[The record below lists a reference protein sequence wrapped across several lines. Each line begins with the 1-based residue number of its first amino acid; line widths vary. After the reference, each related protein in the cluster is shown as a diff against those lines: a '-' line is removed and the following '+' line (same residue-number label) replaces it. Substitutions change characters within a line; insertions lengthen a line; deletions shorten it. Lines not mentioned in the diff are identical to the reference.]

1 MNTQQRILASLF
13 VLAILLLAAN
23 ILVGKVFQTENT
35 IVSPRSLSAKE
46 VDSLFLTAF
55 KSFGLEP
62 SIVKKQKIQEVKI
75 DSDYPSYSFNLPGDL
90 PIPVFISEL
99 NELFTSYDVE
109 VLSEEKINS
118 GRTLIT
124 VFSENEIKL
133 AANVDYNREMKR
145 ESAAIGF
152 LIHINDNTSKAD
164 IDNLVNIPEP
174 FSLLFTP
181 SLVMKSFISGN
192 GNSNR
197 QFALL
202 LGDETIDLDYK
213 FESGYSERRLKSSV
227 RNLLGSFAKAVFFVI
242 DDNSTFSNSKIYPF
256 VEKEFLDRKIILLKK
271 SELNLVSSSVS
282 NVADQFRDM
291 LNKADNDS
299 SILLLCTPE
308 DFIKLL
314 PEIRSFR
321 KIGYKYSVPSD
332 IVINL

>member
-35 IVSPRSLSAKE
+35 IISPRSLSAEE

-55 KSFGLEP
+55 ESFGLES
-62 SIVKKQKIQEVKI
+62 SIVKKQKIKEVKI

-99 NELFTSYDVE
+99 NELFTSYDAE
-109 VLSEEKINS
+109 VHSEEKRNS

-124 VFSENEIKL
+124 IFSENEIKL
-133 AANVDYNREMKR
+133 TASADYNRELKR
-145 ESAAIGF
+145 EAATIGF

-181 SLVMKSFISGN
+181 SLVMKSFISAN

-202 LGDETIDLDYK
+202 LGDETIDLDFK
-213 FESGYSERRLKSSV
+213 FDSGYSERRLKSSV
-227 RNLLGSFAKAVFFVI
+227 RNLLGAFSKAVFFVI
-242 DDNSTFSNSKIYPF
+242 DDNSSFSNSKVYPF
-256 VEKEFLDRKIILLKK
+256 IEKEIIDRKIKLVKK
-271 SELNLVSSSVS
+271 SELNLISGSVS

-291 LNKADNDS
+291 LNTADNDS

-308 DFIKLL
+308 DFTNLL

-321 KIGYKYSVPSD
+321 KIGYKYTVPSE
-332 IVINL
+332 ILLNK